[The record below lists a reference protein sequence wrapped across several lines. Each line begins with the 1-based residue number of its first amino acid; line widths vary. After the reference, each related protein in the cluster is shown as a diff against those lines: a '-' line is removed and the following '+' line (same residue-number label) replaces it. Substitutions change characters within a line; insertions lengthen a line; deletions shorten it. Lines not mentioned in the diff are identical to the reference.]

1 MPLGFEPISKY
12 DNKFPGIT
20 GQGALAGLLIPEPA
34 PAFCRK
40 LETHIMARKRTIY
53 ITEFDLNRLNKLI
66 EMLEDE
72 PDMRD
77 KKCIEELDDEL
88 RRAKVVASKNVPEDV
103 ITMNSKVR
111 VKDLDSGK
119 ETIYQLVFPGDAD
132 VKQNKISILA
142 PIGTALIGFR
152 VGETLDWK
160 VPAGVKRIR
169 IEEILYQPEA
179 AGDYHL

>member
-1 MPLGFEPISKY
+1 M
-12 DNKFPGIT
+12 T
-20 GQGALAGLLIPEPA
+20 GQGALAGLLIPEPD
-34 PAFCRK
+34 RLLYWK
-40 LETHIMARKRTIY
+40 LEILVMARKITIY

-72 PDMRD
+72 PDRRA
-77 KKCIEELDDEL
+77 KKYVEELDDEL
-88 RRAKVVASKNVPEDV
+88 RRAKVVAPKSVPKDV

-132 VKQNKISILA
+132 IKQNKISILA
-142 PIGTALIGFR
+142 PLGTVLIGFK
-152 VGETLDWK
+152 VGETLEWK
-160 VPAGVKRIR
+160 APAGLKRIK